1 MLYSKP
7 YAVHHFEIT
16 KTCTYHTESVA
27 IRYEENLKKLSKD
40 EFTTVKIPKFS
51 FKRNYNVIICK
62 MEFIKGVQLN
72 QDTKELYSKQI
83 YEDIVLRKNSPNR
96 EYSFIDYSAHNFI
109 VCENTN
115 DLYFVDLECYQKM
128 PVDYRKD
135 LFFHKYKFIYWK
147 SYKS

>member
-1 MLYSKP
+1 MLYRKS

-16 KTCTYHTESVA
+16 KTCTYHHVGVA

-40 EFTTVKIPKFS
+40 KFTTVKIPKFS
-51 FKRNYNVIICK
+51 FKRNHNVIICK

-72 QDTKELYSKQI
+72 PGTRDNYGKQI
-83 YEDIVLRKNSPNR
+83 YDDLVLRKNSPNR
-96 EYSFIDYSAHNFI
+96 EYSFIDYSVSNFI

-128 PVDYRKD
+128 PAFDRKN
-135 LFFHKYKFIYWK
+135 LFFHEYKFTYWK